1 MCFAYIQS
9 WMGSGRSGSE
19 EGYKEGVIT
28 IITHCIKFL
37 KKELIFKKHLSST
50 FLLST
55 RPLDQMKT
63 KVRNNIV
70 FQFTQNSSFFLLTL
84 KASKEVSSCSFYF
97 IHFFYDSKS
106 DIRAGQPQIIKTH
119 PLPCSMQG
127 FNVHGEII
135 LNYSLNES
143 QLGLIQS

>member
-19 EGYKEGVIT
+19 EGYKEGVIA

-106 DIRAGQPQIIKTH
+106 DIRAGQTTDNQNPPSTLFYARFQCAWGNHIKLF
-119 PLPCSMQG
+119 PK
-127 FNVHGEII
+127 
-135 LNYSLNES
+135 
-143 QLGLIQS
+143 